1 MAQLL
6 ASSITWMWIGTF
18 CFTAIAPL
26 IAAAGRVHSD
36 GTSWGFEPEFTDS
49 MNNVTVATGRDAVLS
64 CSVANLGG
72 HKVGWVKADTKAI
85 QAIHLI
91 VVTHNPRVSVE
102 HIGSSQWKLIIKN
115 VRKED
120 AGFYMAQI
128 KPPDIIDERTP
139 GELRVRENES
149 LKLTCEARGNPAP
162 RITWKR
168 EDGHDLHLSS
178 RDEHKGTGGSFRN
191 KSHGGPSVYS
201 VDGETLRINQVSK
214 RHMGVYYCIASNGVP
229 PSVSKRVA
237 VTVLFA
243 PTVTVDNQIVG
254 VPLGNNVT
262 LGCIVES
269 SPKSINVWYKDDK
282 MIANSSRLGYEEKI
296 ESSYR
301 VRMIL
306 TIGHFRKS
314 DVGKYECRCRNEL
327 GEAEGTIKL
336 HDLKPLI
343 TTTTTTPPPIF
354 MMGENDIYPL
364 IIGTTA
370 WTRVLQWD
378 RVLTT
383 TGRPQHLDELPTQ
396 PIGDAEFLPSAGSAS
411 SNNHNRHG
419 HEMMKA
425 TLRPRPGGHSSSS
438 SATFT
443 RFSIG
448 HQFTVSVAA
457 VVMMTAIVIGMVL
470 S

>member
-1 MAQLL
+1 
-6 ASSITWMWIGTF
+6 
-18 CFTAIAPL
+18 
-26 IAAAGRVHSD
+26 
-36 GTSWGFEPEFTDS
+36 
-49 MNNVTVATGRDAVLS
+49 
-64 CSVANLGG
+64 
-72 HKVGWVKADTKAI
+72 
-85 QAIHLI
+85 
-91 VVTHNPRVSVE
+91 
-102 HIGSSQWKLIIKN
+102 
-115 VRKED
+115 
-120 AGFYMAQI
+120 
-128 KPPDIIDERTP
+128 
-139 GELRVRENES
+139 
-149 LKLTCEARGNPAP
+149 
-162 RITWKR
+162 
-168 EDGHDLHLSS
+168 
-178 RDEHKGTGGSFRN
+178 
-191 KSHGGPSVYS
+191 
-201 VDGETLRINQVSK
+201 
-214 RHMGVYYCIASNGVP
+214 
-229 PSVSKRVA
+229 
-237 VTVLFA
+237 
-243 PTVTVDNQIVG
+243 
-254 VPLGNNVT
+254 
-262 LGCIVES
+262 
-269 SPKSINVWYKDDK
+269 

-336 HDLKPLI
+336 HGMKINFDPPRVLFKKMFCWISFSIDLKPLI

-370 WTRVLQWD
+370 WTRVLQRD
-378 RVLTT
+378 RILTT
-383 TGRPQHLDELPTQ
+383 TARPQHLDELPTQ